1 MSRIGK
7 QPITIPAGVT
17 VTVANGN
24 EVTVKGPKG
33 ELSRSLQK
41 GITVAV
47 EGSQVL
53 VSRADDSRAQKSY
66 HGLSRT
72 LIKNMIE
79 GVTQGYT
86 KELVIEG
93 TGFKAAVQGRKAIL
107 TLGFAS
113 PKEYTI
119 PEGCTVT
126 VTADVNVKVEGID
139 KEVVGEAAAR
149 IRSYYPAEPYKGKGI
164 RYKDEKIRRKEG
176 KTVA

>member
-17 VTVANGN
+17 VTVNGT
-24 EVTVKGPKG
+24 EVTVKGPRG
-33 ELSRSLQK
+33 ELTRVFQK

-47 EGSQVL
+47 QGTEVI
-53 VSRADDSRAQKSY
+53 VTRADDSRPQRSY
-66 HGLSRT
+66 HGLTRT

-79 GVTQGYT
+79 GVTQGYV

-93 TGFKAAVQGRKAIL
+93 TGFKAAVQNGKAIL

-119 PEGCTVT
+119 PAGCTVS
-126 VTADVNVKVEGID
+126 VTADVNLKVEGID

>member
-47 EGSQVL
+47 
-53 VSRADDSRAQKSY
+53 DQKSY

-93 TGFKAAVQGRKAIL
+93 TGFKAAVQGRKAVL

-113 PKEYTI
+113 PKEYLI
-119 PEGCTVT
+119 PDGCTVT

-139 KEVVGEAAAR
+139 KQVVGEAAAR

>member
-1 MSRIGK
+1 MSRIGI
-7 QPITIPAGVT
+7 QPITVPAGVT
-17 VTVANGN
+17 VTVVNGN
-24 EVTVKGPKG
+24 EVTVRGPKG
-33 ELSRSLQK
+33 ELARVFQK

-47 EGSQVL
+47 DGSTITVTR
-53 VSRADDSRAQKSY
+53 SDDTRAQKSF
-66 HGLSRT
+66 HGLTRT
-72 LIKNMIE
+72 LVKNMIE
-79 GVTQGYT
+79 GVTAGYT

-93 TGFKAAVQGRKAIL
+93 TGFKAAVQGNKAIL

-113 PKEYTI
+113 PKEYLI

-126 VTADVNVKVEGID
+126 VTGDVNVKVEGID
-139 KEVVGEAAAR
+139 KQVVGEAAAR

>member
-7 QPITIPAGVT
+7 QPITVPAGVT
-17 VTVANGN
+17 IQVANGN

-33 ELSRSLQK
+33 ELSRVFQK

-47 EGSQVL
+47 DGTV
-53 VSRADDSRAQKSY
+53 VTVTCADDSRAQKSF
-66 HGLSRT
+66 HGLTRT
-72 LIKNMIE
+72 LVKNMIE
-79 GVTQGYT
+79 GVTTGYV

-93 TGFKAAVQGRKAIL
+93 TGFKAAVQGNKAIL

-113 PKEYTI
+113 PKEYLI
-119 PEGCTVT
+119 PAGCTVT
-126 VTADVNVKVEGID
+126 VTGDVNVKVEGID
-139 KEVVGEAAAR
+139 KQVVGEAAAR

>member
-7 QPITIPAGVT
+7 QPITVPAGVT
-17 VTVANGN
+17 IQVANGN

-33 ELSRSLQK
+33 ELSRVFQK

-47 EGSQVL
+47 DGTVAT
-53 VSRADDSRAQKSY
+53 VTRADDSRAQKSF
-66 HGLSRT
+66 HGLTRT
-72 LIKNMIE
+72 LVKNMIE
-79 GVTQGYT
+79 GVTTGYV

-93 TGFKAAVQGRKAIL
+93 TGFKAAVQGNKAIL

-113 PKEYTI
+113 PKEYLI
-119 PEGCTVT
+119 PTGCTVT
-126 VTADVNVKVEGID
+126 VTGDVNVKVEGID
-139 KEVVGEAAAR
+139 KQVVGEAAAR

>member
-7 QPITIPAGVT
+7 QPVAIPAGVT
-17 VTVANGN
+17 VSVTNGN

-33 ELSRSLQK
+33 ELSRVFQK
-41 GITVAV
+41 GISVQV
-47 EGSQVL
+47 EGSEVL
-53 VSRADDSRAQKSY
+53 VTRADDSRAQKGF

-72 LIKNMIE
+72 LVRNMIE
-79 GVTQGYT
+79 GVTKGYVR
-86 KELVIEG
+86 ELVIEG
-93 TGFKAAVQGRKAIL
+93 TGFKAAVQGNKAIL

-113 PKEYTI
+113 PKEYLI
-119 PEGCTVT
+119 PAGCTVS
-126 VTADVNVKVEGID
+126 VAGDVNIKVEGID
-139 KEVVGEAAAR
+139 KQQVGEAAAR